1 MTQRDK
7 AAPEKELTYLQIFR
21 QGLFSRNPV
30 LVQAIGICPIAAV
43 ASSTKVAIILAAIS
57 GVLLI
62 FGEVIASALYKY
74 IPRWLRVGIY
84 AVTFMAA
91 VIPIS
96 LAIDKYMP
104 NIYISI
110 GVFLPLMA
118 VNSLLIYRCDGFAVK
133 NRVRKSLADAIS
145 YSIGYAVVLVA
156 VGAIRELLGKGMFW
170 ELPVTGTPP
179 VPAIDTPF
187 GGFLVLAFMS
197 AFLWCLLYRRDR
209 ARRSGELEDASDEEL
224 NEEEILSR
232 VKKVS
237 AGIVETAVGASS
249 GIEPNAKP
257 DEGTPPDRREK
268 GGEDR

>member
-1 MTQRDK
+1 MTKREKD
-7 AAPEKELTYLQIFR
+7 APEKELSYVQIFR
-21 QGLFSRNPV
+21 QGVFSRNPA

-43 ASSTKVAIILAAIS
+43 AADTKTAIILAAIS
-57 GVLLI
+57 GALLI
-62 FGEVIASALYKY
+62 FGELLASALYKY

-96 LAIDKYMP
+96 LVIDKYMP

-133 NRVRKSLADAIS
+133 NRLRKSLADAIS
-145 YSIGYAVVLVA
+145 YSIGYAAVLVI
-156 VGAIRELLGKGMFW
+156 VGAVREILGKGMFW
-170 ELPVTGTPP
+170 ELPLTGTPP

-187 GGFLVLAFMS
+187 GGFLVLAFLS
-197 AFLWCLLYRRDR
+197 ALLWCLLYRRDR
-209 ARRSGELEDASDEEL
+209 ARRAGALEDTADEEL
-224 NEEEILSR
+224 NEEAILSR

-237 AGIVETAVGASS
+237 AGVVETAVGVSA
-249 GIEPNAKP
+249 GMEPNAKDGAAP
-257 DEGTPPDRREK
+257 HDEK
-268 GGEDR
+268 GGGEK